1 MASHGRR
8 NASYKTKL
16 SKAYKKQRKTANL
29 KLKKLNKSRFK
40 YHNPAM
46 ENILNDDG
54 TSGQGTYLPSAKGMS
69 VNRLRQ
75 NLSKASK
82 FNQAETSTPHGAK
95 KVLRQTLGNIFK
107 GSGGA
112 SADDIKMYNNFDV
125 LIESPDT
132 GVNFVQTYF
141 DVFYSIKDKL
151 TSKHIANV
159 PSDEILDAIKEEV
172 YSANIIKDTSTKL
185 HERDLSNGDVQVIA
199 DTYIDVMNSAEFI
212 DDVVA
217 RFS

>member
-29 KLKKLNKSRFK
+29 KLKKLKKSRYK

-54 TSGQGTYLPSAKGMS
+54 TSGKGAYLPSAKGMS

-75 NLSKASK
+75 NLSKASH
-82 FNQAETSTPHGAK
+82 FNNAETSTPHGAK
-95 KVLRQTLGNIFK
+95 KVLRQTLGTIFK

-112 SADDIKMYNNFDV
+112 TKEDIQMYNNFDV
-125 LIESPDT
+125 LIENEDT
-132 GVNFVQTYF
+132 GVDFIKSYF
-141 DVFYSIKDKL
+141 DVYYSIKDKL
-151 TSKHIANV
+151 TSMHIANV
-159 PSDEILDAIKEEV
+159 PSDEILDAIKQEV

-185 HERDLSNGDVQVIA
+185 HERDLTNGDVQIIA

-217 RFS
+217 QFS

>member
-46 ENILNDDG
+46 QNILNDDG
-54 TSGQGTYLPSAKGMS
+54 TSGHGTYLPSAKGMS

-112 SADDIKMYNNFDV
+112 SKNDIQMFNNFDV
-125 LIESPDT
+125 LIKSPDF
-132 GVNFVQTYF
+132 GVNFVQKYF
-141 DVFYSIKDKL
+141 DVYYSIKDKL

-159 PSDEILDAIKEEV
+159 PSDEILDAIKQEV
-172 YSANIIKDTSTKL
+172 YSGSIIKNVSAKL
-185 HERDLSNGDVQVIA
+185 HERDLSNGDVQIIA
-199 DTYIDVMNSAEFI
+199 DTYLDVMNSADFI